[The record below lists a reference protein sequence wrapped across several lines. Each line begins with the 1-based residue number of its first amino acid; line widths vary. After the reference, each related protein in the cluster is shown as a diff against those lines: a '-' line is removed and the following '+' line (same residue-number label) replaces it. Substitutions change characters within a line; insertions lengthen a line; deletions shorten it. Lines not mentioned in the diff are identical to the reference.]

1 MPSTVQ
7 DKKGK
12 TKHRRDLEIQR
23 GVRRGGSQRIKSG
36 EHPDHKSLINSVWW
50 GEISEK
56 GQREI
61 GREIREAEINLQLK
75 FSPEEEG

>member
-23 GVRRGGSQRIKSG
+23 EESEEGGSGRIKSG
-36 EHPDHKSLINSVWW
+36 EHPDHKSLINSVW
-50 GEISEK
+50 
-56 GQREI
+56 
-61 GREIREAEINLQLK
+61 
-75 FSPEEEG
+75 